1 MAKREPSSKNNF
13 KYFQQFFGIFHFE
26 IHNNKKKK
34 NNGILY
40 VHGRDSRFR
49 PIIMLQGFRL
59 DIKKVDF
66 FSRNAQLIF
75 YKKVNIEEIM
85 EAMIYFLVY
94 IIENLML
101 PGQIENWNYIIDFG
115 HMGVSDLPIQ
125 VFVSEF

>member
-13 KYFQQFFGIFHFE
+13 KYFQQFFGIFVLKF
-26 IHNNKKKK
+26 IITIKK